1 MDYLD
6 YESTLPDMKR
16 TFYSGFKFYSMDKV
30 QDLIKNIPE
39 TRYGQYPEG
48 IEPESEST
56 TTSSGSS
63 RLSPAEVA
71 RMNKVQAAKTL
82 LKGDTRKAQANLWF
96 CQDYVYEGYGSHN
109 WLVYSELLVW
119 SLASPDQQFRFHV
132 QSRFWWTLQSFGS

>member
-39 TRYGQYPEG
+39 TPYGQYPEG
-48 IEPESEST
+48 VEPESESSS
-56 TTSSGSS
+56 TSSGTS

-71 RMNKVQAAKTL
+71 RMNEVQAA
-82 LKGDTRKAQANLWF
+82 
-96 CQDYVYEGYGSHN
+96 
-109 WLVYSELLVW
+109 
-119 SLASPDQQFRFHV
+119 
-132 QSRFWWTLQSFGS
+132 